1 MSGIPIVNDLTTL
14 AMLNT
19 FPYVPPQA
27 DALAVDDISFSY
39 PNGHRV
45 FSSFSLNARPGEFV
59 AILGPSGCGKTTLL
73 NLLSGF
79 VQPQSGRITI
89 NQTAVRPERSELGY
103 VFQAPQLFPWLSAL
117 ENVRFGLRMSA
128 CSDESQQ
135 RAQALQYLR
144 LVGLESAAHRLPHQ
158 LSGGMQQRV
167 SLARTLALEPSVLLM
182 DEPFAALDAISRN
195 SMNEETL
202 RIWAE
207 LGQTV
212 LFITHDIDE
221 AVFLADRVIVLN
233 IAPGGIHSE
242 LEIQLP
248 RPRSNLKTR
257 RLPAFLD
264 YRNELMTRI
273 AQVMDAGDATVYPT
287 PRLELTA

>member
-1 MSGIPIVNDLTTL
+1 
-14 AMLNT
+14 MLNT
-19 FPYVPPQA
+19 LAYARPQT
-27 DALAVDDISFSY
+27 DALKVDAISFGY

-45 FSSFSLNARPGEFV
+45 FSAFSLNARPGEFV

-103 VFQAPQLFPWLSAL
+103 VFQAPHLFPWLSAL

-128 CSDESQQ
+128 QANESQQ

-195 SMNEETL
+195 HLNEETL

-242 LEIQLP
+242 LEIHLP
-248 RPRSNLKTR
+248 RPRSNVQTR

-264 YRNELMTRI
+264 YRNELMERI
-273 AQVMDAGDATVYPT
+273 SQVMDASPATACPT

>member
-1 MSGIPIVNDLTTL
+1 M
-14 AMLNT
+14 
-19 FPYVPPQA
+19 
-27 DALAVDDISFSY
+27 SFSY

-45 FSSFSLNARPGEFV
+45 FTSFSLNAKPGEFV

-79 VQPQSGRITI
+79 QQPQSGQISI

-117 ENVRFGLRMSA
+117 ENVRFGLRMTA
-128 CSDESQQ
+128 QANESQQ

-144 LVGLESAAHRLPHQ
+144 LVGLENAAHRLPHQ

-242 LEIQLP
+242 LNIHLP

-264 YRNELMTRI
+264 YRNELMERI
-273 AQVMDAGDATVYPT
+273 SQVMEVSAATAYPT
-287 PRLELTA
+287 RQPELTA

>member
-1 MSGIPIVNDLTTL
+1 
-14 AMLNT
+14 MLK
-19 FPYVPPQA
+19 PLSHPRPQA
-27 DALAVDDISFSY
+27 DALTVDGISFSY

-45 FSSFSLNARPGEFV
+45 FSSFSLNAKPGEFV

-79 VQPQSGRITI
+79 VQPQSGRVTL
-89 NQTAVRPERSELGY
+89 NETAVRPERSELGY

-128 CSDESQQ
+128 QTDESQQ

-144 LVGLESAAHRLPHQ
+144 LVGLESAAQRLPHQ

-242 LEIQLP
+242 LEIDLP
-248 RPRSNLKTR
+248 RPRTHLKTR

-264 YRNELMTRI
+264 YRNELMERI
-273 AQVMDAGDATVYPT
+273 AYVMDAPHTTVHPT